1 VSRAPAELETD
12 FLLAD
17 GRRPVAGAVLV
28 ARDGRVL
35 LQLRDDKP
43 GIDAPGQW
51 SLFGGGMDE
60 RELPE
65 AGMLREVAEEVG
77 YSVRHYRPLLVF
89 DGWRGRYHIYL
100 AAIDAPLERMTLTE
114 GAGFDYWRV
123 PDILAETRVSD
134 LLRLSLAA
142 LEALQRQRAAAN
154 PGAELIPGAGY

>member
-1 VSRAPAELETD
+1 MSAFPESDYRLP
-12 FLLAD
+12 D
-17 GRRPVAGAVLV
+17 GRRALAGAVLLHP
-28 ARDGRVL
+28 DGRVL

-60 RELPE
+60 GEPPE